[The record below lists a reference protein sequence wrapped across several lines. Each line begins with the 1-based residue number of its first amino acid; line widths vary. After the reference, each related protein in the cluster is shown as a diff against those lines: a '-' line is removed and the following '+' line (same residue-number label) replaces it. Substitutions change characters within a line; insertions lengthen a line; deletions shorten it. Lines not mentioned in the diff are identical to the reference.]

1 MWYET
6 SNFLPIYLVV
16 VGIFIVGLAFA
27 GRK

>member
-6 SNFLPIYLVV
+6 LNFLPVYLVV